1 VSYRH
6 VLFSAIAIMLTM
18 LPRHGR
24 DSKLRVWQLKASDES
39 TFSVVLPIQDPV
51 TPRHEPWLL
60 HTISVNTLN
69 FCSFSAC
76 EASPSEAAQLS
87 FDAIGT
93 TLLVAVPGDTEGDI
107 DVYSLPSKAKLTTV
121 CAPKT
126 PKLGKF
132 PSFSSAFIV
141 TNIAIKAWPCASK
154 F

>member
-1 VSYRH
+1 MSLSLVAI
-6 VLFSAIAIMLTM
+6 VLTST
-18 LPRHGR
+18 PRHGR

-39 TFSVVLPIQDPV
+39 TFSVILPIEDPV

-87 FDAIGT
+87 SEAVDT

-107 DVYSLPSKAKLTTV
+107 DIYSLPSKAKLTTV
-121 CAPKT
+121 CAPRT
-126 PKLGKF
+126 TKLGKF
-132 PSFSSAFIV
+132 LPISSL
-141 TNIAIKAWPCASK
+141 P
-154 F
+154 